1 MIQQTRIESLNRKR
15 THRGDYVLYW
25 MQASQRSECNH
36 ALEFAI
42 QQANELSPPV
52 IVYFG
57 LTDRYPEANERHYYF
72 MLQGIKET
80 RASLRNREIKMVIG
94 HESPDEWAIRMAK
107 KARMLICDRG
117 YLKLQRQW
125 RRDVADRVYCPVIQ
139 IESDAVVPV
148 EQASG
153 KEEYSAATLRAK
165 IRRQLPIYL
174 VPLTKSVPRK
184 SSPGMQFE
192 DYNVTDTDSVVGI
205 LDIDHTVSI
214 VDGFHGGTREAKKRL
229 KHFIE
234 NKLDNY
240 QELRNNPTTDSLSNM
255 SPYLHF
261 GQISPLEI
269 ALRVLRSGSPGKES
283 YLDEL
288 IIRRELSMNYV
299 FYNHNY
305 DSFDGLPQWAQRTL
319 SAHQGDER
327 NYTYSL
333 VQLENADTHDPY
345 WNAAQREMIL
355 TGKMHGYM
363 RMYWGKKILE
373 WSDSP
378 EEAFKTAIYLNNK
391 YEIDGRDPN
400 GYAGVAWCF
409 GKHDRPWATR
419 HVFGDVRFMSSD
431 GLRRKFDTDQYA
443 KKYGPSKS

>member
-1 MIQQTRIESLNRKR
+1 
-15 THRGDYVLYW
+15 
-25 MQASQRSECNH
+25 MQASQRSEYNH

-42 QQANELSPPV
+42 CQANALTLPV

-57 LTDRYPEANERHYYF
+57 LTDHYPEANERHYSF
-72 MLQGIKET
+72 MLQGIQET
-80 RASLRNREIKMVIG
+80 QASLRDREINMVIG
-94 HESPDEWAIRMAK
+94 HEPPDEGAIRMAK
-107 KARMLICDRG
+107 HARVLICDRG
-117 YLKLQRQW
+117 YLKLQRHW
-125 RRDVADRVYCPVIQ
+125 RRDVADRVDCPVIQ
-139 IESDAVVPV
+139 IESDVVVPV

-165 IRRQLPIYL
+165 IKKQLPTYL

-184 SSPGMQFE
+184 SSLGMQFE
-192 DYNVTDTDSVVGI
+192 NYNITDTINVVSS

-214 VDGFHGGTREAKKRL
+214 VDAFRGGNCEAQKRL
-229 KHFIE
+229 KHFIK
-234 NKLDNY
+234 NKLDDY
-240 QELRNNPTTDSLSNM
+240 QELRNNPITDSLSNM

-261 GQISPLEI
+261 GQISPLDI
-269 ALRVLRSGSPGKES
+269 ALQVLQSGSPGKDS

-319 SAHQGDER
+319 HSHQLDER
-327 NYTYSL
+327 TYTYSL
-333 VQLENADTHDPY
+333 LQLENADTHDPY

-373 WSDSP
+373 WSNSP
-378 EEAFKTAIYLNNK
+378 EEALEKAIYLNNK

-419 HVFGDVRFMSSD
+419 PVFGNVRFISSH
-431 GLRRKFDTDQYA
+431 GLRRKFDADRYA
-443 KKYGPSKS
+443 KKFGPSKS